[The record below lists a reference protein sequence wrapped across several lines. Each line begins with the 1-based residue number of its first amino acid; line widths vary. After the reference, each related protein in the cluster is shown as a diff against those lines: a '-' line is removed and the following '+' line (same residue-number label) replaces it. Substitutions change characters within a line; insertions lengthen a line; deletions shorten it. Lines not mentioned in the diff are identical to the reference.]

1 FAAEK
6 SNLILTA
13 RRLDRLEILRKEL
26 LNEDPNLKIHVAY
39 LDVTRREEVFKLVQ
53 QLPTEFKNID
63 ILVNNAGLVVGL
75 EPLAECRPEDMDVI
89 LDTNVKGLVHVTQS
103 ILPGMLHRKAGHIIN
118 VGSVAGLQAYANGSL
133 YCASKYAV
141 NAISKAL
148 TQELVNTPLKVT
160 HVAPGHVETEFSMV
174 RFRGDEQ
181 KAKAVYQGMQPLV
194 ADDIAEIIIFAASR
208 PPHVQINDVLV
219 FPTSQASPFH
229 VHRT

>member
-1 FAAEK
+1 
-6 SNLILTA
+6 
-13 RRLDRLEILRKEL
+13 
-26 LNEDPNLKIHVAY
+26 
-39 LDVTRREEVFKLVQ
+39 
-53 QLPTEFKNID
+53 
-63 ILVNNAGLVVGL
+63 
-75 EPLAECRPEDMDVI
+75 
-89 LDTNVKGLVHVTQS
+89 
-103 ILPGMLHRKAGHIIN
+103 MLHRKAGHIIN

>member
-1 FAAEK
+1 MLFLFYTILSIINCSCAKQFAAEK

-89 LDTNVKGLVHVTQS
+89 LDTNVK
-103 ILPGMLHRKAGHIIN
+103 
-118 VGSVAGLQAYANGSL
+118 
-133 YCASKYAV
+133 
-141 NAISKAL
+141 
-148 TQELVNTPLKVT
+148 
-160 HVAPGHVETEFSMV
+160 
-174 RFRGDEQ
+174 
-181 KAKAVYQGMQPLV
+181 
-194 ADDIAEIIIFAASR
+194 
-208 PPHVQINDVLV
+208 
-219 FPTSQASPFH
+219 
-229 VHRT
+229 